1 MEDVG
6 PGVVLPVFCED
17 EAGFCDICVA
27 FVSEDAEVDVADVD
41 GIDIE
46 VSDVDE
52 ANVDE
57 AGVDDIDL
65 EFEDIPDINEEVRE
79 DRLLGTEL
87 CFNDAE
93 VGREEL
99 LPDGEPDSVADGE
112 VFWEEILV
120 DSGLSFAVDASLNM
134 GVSLDARSW
143 LDAGVSFKA
152 GVPLDIGISV
162 EAGISFDVAVA
173 FALFDAVA

>member
-1 MEDVG
+1 MG
-6 PGVVLPVFCED
+6 PGVVLAVFCED
-17 EAGFCDICVA
+17 EAVVCEICVA

-52 ANVDE
+52 ANVD
-57 AGVDDIDL
+57 DIDL
-65 EFEDIPDINEEVRE
+65 DFDDIPDVNEEVKE

-112 VFWEEILV
+112 VFWEDILV
-120 DSGLSFAVDASLNM
+120 DSGLSFAVDASLDM
-134 GVSLDARSW
+134 GVSLDSRTW
-143 LDAGVSFKA
+143 LDAGVSFIA

-162 EAGISFDVAVA
+162 EADISFDVAVA